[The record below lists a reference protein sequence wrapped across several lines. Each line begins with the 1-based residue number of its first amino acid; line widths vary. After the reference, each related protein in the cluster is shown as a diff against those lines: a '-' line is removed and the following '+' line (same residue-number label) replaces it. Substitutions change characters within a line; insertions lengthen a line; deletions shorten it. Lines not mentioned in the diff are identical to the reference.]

1 MRLLFLTGSLEP
13 GRDGV
18 GDYTRLLA
26 GECARQGH
34 EVSLIAV
41 QDPHVASIQEGVET
55 LAHQTVPV
63 LRLAANIPWARR
75 IESVEAFRIRQAP
88 DWISLQ
94 FVAYAFDAKGF
105 ASRFTAQLKE
115 MVAGTR
121 LHVMLH
127 ELWIGTGPF
136 ASLRYRMIGKLQR
149 FQLRRMLRELAP
161 QLVTVTNP
169 FYGSLLWKLGAE
181 ATELPLFGNI
191 PVAPV
196 QEPTVPDFSL
206 GLFFGTLHSE
216 WEPEPFMRLWLSA
229 CATKGRQPRLFSLG
243 RLGEVG
249 EGVWR
254 KLQTDYA
261 GWVDFVAL
269 GEVPS
274 AVVSSWLQRADFG
287 LAASPWHLIG
297 KSGSAIAMLEHGLP
311 VIVTRDEFG
320 PPAGLGNAPDP
331 LLHRCDDQLQGKL
344 VTGLPRRAPFS
355 RLPGITSNFIRLLK
369 EAS

>member
-1 MRLLFLTGSLEP
+1 MRILFLVASLEP

-18 GDYTRLLA
+18 GDYTQLLA
-26 GECARQGH
+26 REAVRQGH
-34 EVSLIAV
+34 EISLIAL
-41 QDPHVASIQEGVET
+41 QDPYVADPVES
-55 LAHQTVPV
+55 AECVPLGEIPC
-63 LRLAANIPWARR
+63 LRLPLHLPWVRR
-75 IESVEAFRIRQAP
+75 IELVRSFRSRYP
-88 DWISLQ
+88 SDWISLQ
-94 FVAYAFDAKGF
+94 FVAYAFHAKGF
-105 ASRFTAQLKE
+105 VVQVTPRLNE
-115 MVAGTR
+115 IMDGTP
-121 LHVMLH
+121 LHLMLH
-127 ELWIGTGPF
+127 EIWIGTGPF
-136 ASLRYRMIGKLQR
+136 ASFRYRVIGKLQR
-149 FQLRRMLRELAP
+149 LQLKWMIGKLTP
-161 QLVTVTNP
+161 QLITVTNP
-169 FYGSLLWKLGAE
+169 FYQALLNKLGSSAV
-181 ATELPLFGNI
+181 ELPLFGNI
-191 PVAPV
+191 PISPV
-196 QEPTVPDFSL
+196 LEPPFPALFL
-206 GLFFGTLHSE
+206 GLFFGTLHRE
-216 WEPEPFMRLWLSA
+216 WEPEPFMRTWIAA
-229 CATKGRQPRLFSLG
+229 CAVTGRQPRLISLG
-243 RLGEVG
+243 RMGAMGEM
-249 EGVWR
+249 VWR

-355 RLPGITSNFIRLLK
+355 RLPGIASNFIRLLK